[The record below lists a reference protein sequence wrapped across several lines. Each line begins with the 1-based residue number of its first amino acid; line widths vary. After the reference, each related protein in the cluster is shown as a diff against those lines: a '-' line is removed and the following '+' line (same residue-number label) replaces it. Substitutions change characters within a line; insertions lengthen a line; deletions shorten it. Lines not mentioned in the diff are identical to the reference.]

1 MATAG
6 NGNSREWQQHLKVG
20 ILGIQGDIRRHR
32 EALQQ
37 LQVSPIAVRS
47 QTELE
52 QTDCLII
59 PGGESTTISK
69 LLDFNN
75 LSVPLSE
82 RIAGGMPTWG
92 TCAGMIL
99 LASLLLDGRADQN
112 VLGSIDIVVRRNA
125 YGRQIASFEAFIDIP
140 AIGPDPFCGVFIR
153 SPRVEKVGSEVEVLA
168 SYDDSPV
175 LCRQEHV
182 WVSSFHPELTGDTRL
197 HKLFLKE
204 AATCLG
210 IPNGQP

>member
-1 MATAG
+1 M
-6 NGNSREWQQHLKVG
+6 KVG

-37 LQVSPIAVRS
+37 LQVEATAVRTP
-47 QTELE
+47 TELD

-69 LLDFNN
+69 LLDFNH
-75 LSVPLSE
+75 LAAALSE

-99 LASLLLDGRADQN
+99 LASSVLDGRADQN
-112 VLGSIDIVVRRNA
+112 PLGAIEIVVRRNA
-125 YGRQIASFEAFIDIP
+125 YGRQIASFEAWLEIA
-140 AIGPDPFCGVFIR
+140 AIGTEPFCGVFIR
-153 SPRVEKVGSEVEVLA
+153 SPKVEKAGSEVEVLA
-168 SYDDSPV
+168 RHDGSPV
-175 LCRQEHV
+175 LCRQGQV
-182 WVSSFHPELTGDTRL
+182 WVSSFHPELTSDTRL

-204 AATCLG
+204 AAKCLD
-210 IPNGQP
+210 IPSGQP